1 MLWKTGENT
10 SESRKSTP
18 PNEGLSALIR
28 AHAWRKS
35 PKQMRHRPATGAA
48 SFVGLWSCLA
58 AARSGKTTVRVA
70 DSAHKEYHATSTG
83 CRSGIRRI
91 TSLQPLRLANG
102 ASPLQER
109 TGQEA
114 AMPG

>member
-1 MLWKTGENT
+1 MK
-10 SESRKSTP
+10 
-18 PNEGLSALIR
+18 GLSALIR

-58 AARSGKTTVRVA
+58 AARSGKTTVLVA
-70 DSAHKEYHATSTG
+70 DSAHKEYHVTSTG